1 MAEWFKAT
9 VLKTVVGASQP
20 GVRIPLSPF
29 LASFIINMKSMKAF
43 FKNIFDK
50 LKLPLGEFYNFI
62 ILLISFISLLFTII
76 VPFYFLLN
84 RNYSNTVI
92 IMEFL
97 KITLW
102 PLLVIFLIFQ
112 FRKEISLFLG
122 NIKVLNIM
130 GNSVSTDYQKNRQ
143 ENDSNKNGDDSLK
156 LKNSKEY
163 ITVVKELNVV
173 KETDKEL
180 KERLE
185 RIEVE
190 LEFERIYNLIFGSQ
204 IFLLK
209 LLVNNSM
216 GAYDIINYY
225 QSVILKFVVLHTW
238 DFNLYLRILVN
249 NNLITIDQNIY
260 KITPKGILFIK
271 YIEVIRQYNLNKDL

>member
-1 MAEWFKAT
+1 
-9 VLKTVVGASQP
+9 
-20 GVRIPLSPF
+20 
-29 LASFIINMKSMKAF
+29 
-43 FKNIFDK
+43 
-50 LKLPLGEFYNFI
+50 
-62 ILLISFISLLFTII
+62 
-76 VPFYFLLN
+76 
-84 RNYSNTVI
+84 
-92 IMEFL
+92 
-97 KITLW
+97 
-102 PLLVIFLIFQ
+102 
-112 FRKEISLFLG
+112 
-122 NIKVLNIM
+122 M